1 MKTINSNKD
10 MDRIGLTIGKYKIL
24 RIIGTGGMATV
35 YEAEHKVLGTS
46 VALKVLNPYMSAN
59 NQIRERFKNEAKI
72 MGTLNHP
79 NITKVIDFEES
90 ENTLAIAMELLQG
103 IDLNQVIITKGKLDF
118 DTCKNIFKQ
127 VLSACQYAHEKGI
140 LHRDIKP
147 SNIFIL
153 PDGTIKILDF
163 GIAKLYGQGN
173 EMTMTGTQIGTP
185 IYMSP
190 EQVKSDK
197 SIDHRS
203 DIYSIG
209 VTLYFTLKGNPP
221 YDVTTMSQF
230 DIFNKIVFETFPNL
244 NREEIGDQLIK
255 RACEKD
261 RELRFQTCS
270 EFLKTLNEQ
279 TSIEQKLEEIINKP
293 TINSTTKKS
302 SKLGILAFILSL
314 ILFWTIRI
322 PFIGFLIQ
330 LIPIYLASKS
340 VKYQQRN
347 HNNYDWISYLTI
359 FISFIFFIINV
370 IVSYSRSY

>member
-1 MKTINSNKD
+1 
-10 MDRIGLTIGKYKIL
+10 MDRVGITIGKYNVL
-24 RIIGTGGMATV
+24 RIIGTGGMASV

-46 VALKVLNPYMSAN
+46 VALKVLNPYLSAN
-59 NQIRERFKNEAKI
+59 NHIRERFKNEAKI

-103 IDLNQVIITKGKLDF
+103 IDLNQVILNKGKLDF

-127 VLSACQYAHEKGI
+127 VLNACQFAHEKGI

-147 SNIFIL
+147 SNIFML

-163 GIAKLYGQGN
+163 GVAKLYGQGN
-173 EMTMTGTQIGTP
+173 EMTQTGTQIGTP

-209 VTLYFTLKGNPP
+209 VTLYFALKGNPP
-221 YDVTTMSQF
+221 YDATTMSQF
-230 DIFNKIVFETFPNL
+230 DIFNKIVFESFPNL
-244 NREEIGDQLIK
+244 NKEEIADQLIIK
-255 RACEKD
+255 ACQKD

-270 EFLKTLNEQ
+270 EFLVTLNEH
-279 TSIEQKLEEIINKP
+279 TFIEEKPEVTEFQKTEKQ
-293 TINSTTKKS
+293 STNQS
-302 SKLGILAFILSL
+302 NKLGTLALFLTFISILT
-314 ILFWTIRI
+314 FWI
-322 PFIGFLIQ
+322 PFVGFFLQ
-330 LIPIYLASKS
+330 LIPIYIAKKS
-340 VKYQQRN
+340 IKN
-347 HNNYDWISYLTI
+347 EHGIHNENDWMSITAILLSV
-359 FISFIFFIINV
+359 FFCILNIIK
-370 IVSYSRSY
+370 SMSGYKLF